1 MSNIREP
8 KLPESIEVKRTDPVY
23 MAHSYLTKV
32 PIAAIVPFIE
42 AFTEPGQLVLDPF
55 AGSGMTGLA
64 AAILRRRAR
73 LFDISVLGRHIGV
86 NYQNLVDAD
95 AFRKHGELVMA
106 AARERLGNVY
116 GVRCRRCHG
125 AAELTKTVWSVVV
138 RCGSC
143 RGSVTYYR
151 ALEEA
156 GWRKEQMTCPACGT
170 PVSSRDPRTGEEPV
184 LDAITC
190 GCSRRQLEQPY
201 SPPLSRPQTRDLRW
215 PDLPI
220 EPHRQMY
227 QASALGRHGLTST
240 AKFFSIRNLAVL
252 AALKAEIERVDDPA
266 LRGKLLFAFTAI
278 LARASKRYQW
288 SRQRPLNAANANY
301 YVAAV
306 FYEWNVF
313 DLFGRKIDALVSA
326 DDWIR
331 SRLGR
336 GSLFEGAGGTDVTY
350 DLANAAS
357 LPLPDDSVDYVF
369 TDPPFGSNIFYADM
383 SLFQEAWLGEIT
395 DWSLEA
401 VVDRTSN
408 GANRTADRYEALLT
422 GALRECVRVLKPGGW
437 ISMVF
442 GNSSGA
448 IWSLAQRAIAAA
460 GLTVDPDTLATL
472 HKGQRSVKGLAS
484 GFENVAT
491 VDLVLSM
498 RPGGPAPPARL
509 QRPASADVESVVHR
523 LLDTRNGTTPSH
535 LYLELL
541 RHGLRH
547 GWDLGGLDL
556 RQVSELVAA
565 RGFAV
570 HSKTGRLS
578 E

>member
-1 MSNIREP
+1 MTTPRRQLS
-8 KLPESIEVKRTDPVY
+8 ESIEVKRTDPVY
-23 MAHSYLTKV
+23 MAHAYLTKV
-32 PIAAIVPFIE
+32 PVAAITPFIE
-42 AFTEPGQLVLDPF
+42 VFTEPGQTVLDPF
-55 AGSGMTGLA
+55 AGSGMTGVA
-64 AAILRRRAR
+64 AVILGRRAR

-95 AFRKHGELVMA
+95 VFRKHGEAVMA
-106 AARERLGNVY
+106 AAQDRIGAIY
-116 GVRCRRCHG
+116 GVRCRRCSG
-125 AAELTKTVWSVVV
+125 VAELTKTVWSVVV

-143 RGSVTYYR
+143 RGPVTYYR
-151 ALEEA
+151 ALEAA
-156 GWRKEQMTCPACGT
+156 GWRKEHMICPSCGMSI
-170 PVSSRDPRTGEEPV
+170 SSRNPRIDEEPV

-190 GCSRRQLEQPY
+190 LCSRTQLEQPHT
-201 SPPLSRPQTRDLRW
+201 PPLSSPQIAGLRW

-240 AKFFSIRNLAVL
+240 AKFFSLRNLAVL

-266 LRGKLLFAFTAI
+266 LQGKLMFAFTAI

-313 DLFGRKIDALVSA
+313 DLFARKIDALVNS

-336 GSLFEGAGGTDVTY
+336 GTLFGNSMGTDVTY
-350 DLANAAS
+350 ELANAANI
-357 LPLPDDSVDYVF
+357 PLPDDSVDYVF

-383 SLFQEAWLGEIT
+383 SLFQEAWLGETT
-395 DWSLEA
+395 DWSVEA

-422 GALRECVRVLKPGGW
+422 SALRECVRVLKPDGW

-448 IWSLAQRAIAAA
+448 IWSLVQRAVAAA
-460 GLTVDPDTLATL
+460 GLTIDPTKVATL

-491 VDLVLSM
+491 LDLVLSM
-498 RPGGPAPPARL
+498 RPSEPAPPARL
-509 QRPASADVESVVHR
+509 RRPATADVEAVVQD
-523 LLDTRNGTTPSH
+523 LLIRQHETTPSH

-541 RHGLRH
+541 RHGFRN

-556 RQVSELVAA
+556 RHVSEFVAA
-565 RGFAV
+565 RGLAV

-578 E
+578 G

>member
-1 MSNIREP
+1 MRP
-8 KLPESIEVKRTDPVY
+8 
-23 MAHSYLTKV
+23 LTV
-32 PIAAIVPFIE
+32 P
-42 AFTEPGQLVLDPF
+42 
-55 AGSGMTGLA
+55 
-64 AAILRRRAR
+64 
-73 LFDISVLGRHIGV
+73 
-86 NYQNLVDAD
+86 
-95 AFRKHGELVMA
+95 
-106 AARERLGNVY
+106 
-116 GVRCRRCHG
+116 
-125 AAELTKTVWSVVV
+125 
-138 RCGSC
+138 
-143 RGSVTYYR
+143 
-151 ALEEA
+151 
-156 GWRKEQMTCPACGT
+156 CGT
-170 PVSSRDPRTGEEPV
+170 PVSSHDPRTGEEPV

-190 GCSRRQLEQPY
+190 GCSRKQLEQPY
-201 SPPLSRPQTRDLRW
+201 TPPLSRPQTRDLRW

-266 LRGKLLFAFTAI
+266 LRDKLLFAFTAI

-336 GSLFEGAGGTDVTY
+336 GSLFEGEGGTDVTY

-460 GLTVDPDTLATL
+460 GLTVDPNTLATL

-578 E
+578 G